1 MKNPKNHILEAAA
14 AVKNLKKVHIL
25 EAAAI
30 LLFLV
35 YMLPFFLVMINSSKP
50 SLRIIMDPLA
60 FPDNPSQL
68 ITNIKLVFD
77 SPNVR
82 YVSSFFS
89 TIIITVVSV
98 ALLVLISSMA
108 AWVLVRTKTKLSNAV
123 FMVFVA
129 AMVIPFQVVMFPLI
143 SWFHFLE
150 VKLGLFET
158 PFRLLQNYPGII
170 FAYMGFG
177 SSLSI
182 FLFHGFI
189 KSVPLEL
196 EEAATIDGCTKP
208 ETFFKIVFP
217 ILTPIAVTVVI
228 LNGMW
233 IWNDYLLP
241 LLVLGSGNAVRT
253 LPLAVAGFVG
263 SFVKKWDL
271 ILTATLM
278 TMLPIVI
285 VCLVLQKHII
295 KGMVDGSVKG

>member
-1 MKNPKNHILEAAA
+1 VRKPHNAVLPEA
-14 AVKNLKKVHIL
+14 V
-25 EAAAI
+25 AI
-30 LLFLV
+30 LIFVL
-35 YMLPFFLVMINSSKP
+35 YMLPFVLVIINSSKP
-50 SLRIIMDPLA
+50 SLKIIMDPLA
-60 FPDNPSQL
+60 LPENPSQL
-68 ITNIKLVFD
+68 IANIKTVLE
-77 SPNVR
+77 SPNVL
-82 YVSSFFS
+82 YVSSFVS
-89 TIIITVVSV
+89 TFIITAFSV
-98 ALLVLISSMA
+98 GLLVLIASMGG
-108 AWVLVRTKTKLSNAV
+108 WVLVRTKTKLSNVV

-143 SWFHFLE
+143 SWFHLVE
-150 VKLGLFET
+150 VKLGLFQT
-158 PFRLLQNYPGII
+158 PLRLLQNYPGII
-170 FAYMGFG
+170 LAYLGFG

-182 FLFHGFI
+182 FLYHGFI

-196 EEAATIDGCTKP
+196 EEAATIDGCSRP
-208 ETFFKIVFP
+208 ATFFKIVFP
-217 ILTPIAVTVVI
+217 ILTPITVTVII
-228 LNGMW
+228 LNSMW

-285 VCLVLQKHII
+285 VFLILQKHII

>member
-1 MKNPKNHILEAAA
+1 MKTRKAVTLEI
-14 AVKNLKKVHIL
+14 V
-25 EAAAI
+25 AI
-30 LLFLV
+30 ALFLL
-35 YMLPFFLVMINSSKP
+35 YMIPFFLVLINSSKP
-50 SLRIIMDPLA
+50 SLTIIMDPLA
-60 FPDNPSQL
+60 LPESPAQL
-68 ITNIKLVFD
+68 FANVKTVIE

-82 YVSSFFS
+82 YPSSFFS
-89 TIIITVVSV
+89 SLVITVGAVG
-98 ALLVLISSMA
+98 LLVLISSMA
-108 AWVLVRTKTKLSNAV
+108 SWVLVRTKTRLSNAI

-143 SWFHFLE
+143 SWFHLIE
-150 VKLGLFET
+150 VKLGLMGT

-170 FAYMGFG
+170 LAYLGFG
-177 SSLSI
+177 SSLTV

-208 ETFFKIVFP
+208 ATFFRIVFP
-217 ILTPIAVTVVI
+217 ILTPIIVTVII
-228 LNGMW
+228 LNSIW

-241 LLVLGSGNAVRT
+241 LLVLGSGNVVRT

-278 TMLPIVI
+278 TMLPIII
-285 VCLVLQKHII
+285 VFLILQKHII
-295 KGMVDGSVKG
+295 KGMVEGSVKG

>member
-1 MKNPKNHILEAAA
+1 VKRINTALLLE
-14 AVKNLKKVHIL
+14 II
-25 EAAAI
+25 AI
-30 LLFLV
+30 LIFFL
-35 YMLPFFLVMINSSKP
+35 YMLPFALVIINSSKP
-50 SLRIIMDPLA
+50 SLKIIMDPLSL
-60 FPDNPSQL
+60 PNTPSQL
-68 ITNIKLVFD
+68 ITNIKLVLE

-82 YVSSFFS
+82 YASSFFS
-89 TIIITVVSV
+89 TLIITVVSV

-108 AWVLVRTKTKLSNAV
+108 AWVLVRTKTKLSGAV

-143 SWFHFLE
+143 SWFHFIE
-150 VKLGLFET
+150 VNLGLFET
-158 PFRLLQNYPGII
+158 NFQLLQNYPGII
-170 FAYMGFG
+170 FAYLGFG

-217 ILTPIAVTVVI
+217 ILTPITVTVII
-228 LNGMW
+228 LNGIW

-241 LLVLGSGNAVRT
+241 LLVLGSGNEVQT
-253 LPLAVAGFVG
+253 LPLAVANFVG

-285 VCLVLQKHII
+285 VFLILQKYII

>member
-1 MKNPKNHILEAAA
+1 
-14 AVKNLKKVHIL
+14 
-25 EAAAI
+25 
-30 LLFLV
+30 
-35 YMLPFFLVMINSSKP
+35 MLPFLLVIINSSKP
-50 SLRIIMDPLA
+50 SLKIIMDPLA
-60 FPDNPSQL
+60 FPENPSQF
-68 ITNIKLVFD
+68 ITNVKTVIA

-82 YVSSFFS
+82 YASSFFS
-89 TIIITVVSV
+89 TLIITVIS
-98 ALLVLISSMA
+98 AGLLVLISSMG
-108 AWVLVRTKTKLSNAV
+108 AWVLVRTKTTLSYAV

-143 SWFHFLE
+143 TWFHLIE
-150 VKLGLFET
+150 VGLGLFDT
-158 PFRLLQNYPGII
+158 PLRLLQNYPGII

-196 EEAATIDGCTKP
+196 EEAATIDGCTRP
-208 ETFFKIVFP
+208 GTFFKIVFP
-217 ILTPIAVTVVI
+217 ILTPITVTVII
-228 LNGMW
+228 LNSIW

-241 LLVLGSGNAVRT
+241 LLVLGSGNAVQT
-253 LPLAVAGFVG
+253 LPLAVASFVG

-278 TMLPIVI
+278 TMLPVI
-285 VCLVLQKHII
+285 IMFLILQKHII